1 MKYGP
6 IKLNEIQ
13 LRDFMV
19 MIQFQHWLHHLQFQK
34 IHHQSPP
41 EHPPRRTLYPNQIKT
56 SLEILTHIR
65 TFIRHNIRP
74 SNIFKHSFAQYDLS
88 RYSFSLKIDIG

>member
-41 EHPPRRTLYPNQIKT
+41 EHSPRRTLYPNQIKT
-56 SLEILTHIR
+56 SLEILKQIPIFIRHILIIKNIR
-65 TFIRHNIRP
+65 TFIRDNIRP
-74 SNIFKHSFAQYDLS
+74 
-88 RYSFSLKIDIG
+88 